1 VNNEDWNKR
10 VKKDRDS
17 IVKRLKVIDELILKY
32 TRQRRECSE
41 ELKDEFRE
49 EIRVL
54 RAERK
59 GIILASNCEESDD

>member
-1 VNNEDWNKR
+1 MNNEDWNKR
-10 VKKDRDS
+10 VEKDRDS
-17 IVKRLKVIDELILKY
+17 IVKRLKVIDELILKH

-54 RAERK
+54 KVERK

>member
-1 VNNEDWNKR
+1 VNNEDWNKK
-10 VKKDRDS
+10 VEKDSQS
-17 IVKRLKVIDELILKY
+17 IVDRLKIIDELVLKY

-54 RAERK
+54 NAERK
-59 GIILASNCEESDD
+59 GILFMRGESDE